1 MLQYNHK
8 EKERE
13 KAKMTIYIV
22 TNIKPDCKPFAT
34 KKAAIDF
41 ALAKAKKRGLTD
53 VLMVTADEKVVN
65 IGGTLGKPST
75 IWVYERELA

>member
-1 MLQYNHK
+1 
-8 EKERE
+8 
-13 KAKMTIYIV
+13 MTIYIV

-34 KKAAIDF
+34 KEAAIDF

-75 IWVYERELA
+75 IWIYERELA